1 MTESIDPE
9 KPRIE
14 FVFALL
20 VYIKKRKKEWEIE

>member
-20 VYIKKRKKEWEIE
+20 VYIKKKKKRMGN